1 MNAGA
6 ILIVEDEQS
15 IADLLEYALQQHGFR
30 TATAHDGDLARRLF
44 HERAPDLVLLDLNL
58 PGIQGLDLFALM
70 RRERPGVPIVMV
82 TCRTEEADR
91 VAGLELGADDYVTKP
106 FSPREVVARVRAVLR
121 RTNGPPPGGPEVVRV
136 GPLELRPQEH
146 RCLYGDEEAPLTRQE
161 FNVLLALARHPARVF
176 SRETIIE
183 RLYNGDG
190 TATDRSVDAQIK
202 RIRAKLMDRGPRL
215 DPIRTVYGVGYKLNP
230 ALEDAP

>member
-1 MNAGA
+1 
-6 ILIVEDEQS
+6 VEDEQS
-15 IADLLEYALQQHGFR
+15 IADLLEYPLQQHGFR
-30 TATAHDGDLARRLF
+30 TTTAHDGDGALRFFR
-44 HERAPDLVLLDLNL
+44 ERAPDLVLLDLNL

-70 RRERPGVPIVMV
+70 RQARPAVPIVMV
-82 TCRTEEADR
+82 TARTDEADR

-121 RTNGPPPGGPEVVRV
+121 RANGPPAAGPETVRV
-136 GPLELRPQEH
+136 GPLELRPEEY
-146 RCLYGDEEAPLTRQE
+146 RCLYGGEETPLTRQE
-161 FNVLLALARHPARVF
+161 FNVLLALARHPARVL
-176 SRETIIE
+176 SREAIIQ
-183 RLYNGDG
+183 RLYNGEG

-202 RIRAKLMDRGPRL
+202 RIRAKLTGRGSRL